1 MKIFDFGLAKEFYS
15 EKAVDGFYHLT
26 GDTGSPRY
34 MAPEVAL
41 SQPYNENVDVY
52 SMAIL
57 SWQMFAMETP
67 FEGYT
72 MKMFNSKVVVGGHR
86 PKCDP
91 SWSSEIQSM
100 LRQGWC
106 DSKDRLSMAEFS
118 SYLREEINKN
128 SDEEIC
134 DIIDASRKSE
144 MSLRRGQN

>member
-1 MKIFDFGLAKEFYS
+1 
-15 EKAVDGFYHLT
+15 
-26 GDTGSPRY
+26 

-41 SQPYNENVDVY
+41 NKPYNENVDVY

-72 MKMFNSKVVVGGHR
+72 MRMFNKKVVEEGHR
-86 PKCDP
+86 PKVDP
-91 SWSSEIQSM
+91 AWPSEIQSV

-106 DSKDRLSMAEFS
+106 DAQQRLSMEEFS
-118 SYLREEINKN
+118 GILRDEINKN

-134 DIIDASRKSE
+134 EILDMSRKSE